1 MLTMK
6 LPRDQK
12 ERIIDSL
19 KAFYWKERGEEIGSV
34 AAEQLL
40 DHVIADIGPVIYNQ
54 AITAARKVVAER
66 MASIE
71 DELYA
76 LEAPDRTKG

>member
-6 LPRDQK
+6 LPRQQK
-12 ERIIDSL
+12 EQMIDSL
-19 KAFYWKERGEEIGSV
+19 KAYYWKERGEEIGSV

-40 DHVIADIGPVIYNQ
+40 DHVISVVGPVIYNQ
-54 AITAARKVVAER
+54 AVADARKTVMER
-66 MASIE
+66 VASIE

-76 LEAPDRTKG
+76 LETPDKTRG